1 MTFFL
6 LNNTKEDILKNV
18 GNPNIVTID
27 FDCVETK
34 KTTLFLKMF
43 LSYTEERK

>member
-1 MTFFL
+1 
-6 LNNTKEDILKNV
+6 LKNV

-27 FDCVETK
+27 FDYVETK

-43 LSYTEERK
+43 LSYTEERKYCRFEIT